1 MKKYLIIGITL
12 IILLVIGII
21 LFVNRDSS
29 TYIVK
34 VNLVDEKSPDRILK
48 IYRDNQEIDYKEIR
62 KMNGL
67 LLCESDNSSIYY
79 GEIKN
84 ETKDAIKYKVITVL
98 GMSFYIKPVPKSPK
112 VTCVSVKV

>member
-1 MKKYLIIGITL
+1 M
-12 IILLVIGII
+12 
-21 LFVNRDSS
+21 FVNRDSS

-84 ETKDAIKYKVITVL
+84 ETKLKIILKNDKEVVAKIVEGEGK
-98 GMSFYIKPVPKSPK
+98 
-112 VTCVSVKV
+112 